1 MSTVKGTYQKPLLV
15 LEPMLLTQTVTRDC
29 GGSIPKEQL
38 NFNDPGKCVWD
49 LGGGTTVFI
58 AGSNCV
64 LDGEQMGY
72 ACYNNPSEG
81 NYIFRS

>member
-1 MSTVKGTYQKPLLV
+1 MKATYKKPLLV
-15 LEPMLLTQTVTRDC
+15 LEPMMLTQTVMRDC
-29 GGSIPKEQL
+29 SDAIPREQL
-38 NFNDPGKCVWD
+38 NHSDPGTCVWD
-49 LGGGTTVFI
+49 LGGGTSVFV

-64 LDGEQMGY
+64 LDGEQMAV

>member
-1 MSTVKGTYQKPLLV
+1 MKQNYTKPLLL
-15 LEPMLLTQTVTRDC
+15 LEPLTLAQTITRDC
-29 GGSIPKEQL
+29 ADSIPKEQL
-38 NFNDPGKCVWD
+38 TLGDPATCVWD

-64 LDGEQMGY
+64 LDGENMGF
-72 ACYNNPSEG
+72 ACYNNPTEG

>member
-1 MSTVKGTYQKPLLV
+1 MKGNYTK
-15 LEPMLLTQTVTRDC
+15 PMLTVELFSLGQSVARDC
-29 GGSIPKEQL
+29 ADSIPKDQL
-38 NFNDPGKCVWD
+38 NFSDPAKCVWD
-49 LGGGTTVFI
+49 LGGGTTVFV

-64 LDGEQMGY
+64 LDGESMGV

>member
-1 MSTVKGTYQKPLLV
+1 MKSKYTK
-15 LEPMLLTQTVTRDC
+15 PMLAMEMFSLTQTATRDC
-29 GGSIPKEQL
+29 TDSIPTDQVTL
-38 NFNDPGKCVWD
+38 NDPNTCVWN
-49 LGGGTTVFI
+49 LGGRTTVFV

-64 LDGEQMGY
+64 IDGERMGY

>member
-1 MSTVKGTYQKPLLV
+1 MKKNYTK
-15 LEPMLLTQTVTRDC
+15 PMLLLEPLTLTQTITRDC
-29 GGSIPKEQL
+29 ADAIPKEQL
-38 NFNDPGKCVWD
+38 TSGDPATCVWD

-64 LDGEQMGY
+64 LDGEQMGF

>member
-1 MSTVKGTYQKPLLV
+1 MKSSYTKPLLGV
-15 LEPMLLTQTVTRDC
+15 EMFSVFQSAARDC
-29 GGSIPKEQL
+29 ADSIPKD
-38 NFNDPGKCVWD
+38 NVTFNDISTCVWD

-58 AGSNCV
+58 AGATCT
-64 LDGEQMGY
+64 LDGESMGF